1 MYNLKNKH
9 KNYPLYETRHFS
21 DIREMVENSAD
32 LYGDN
37 TAVSYRITPK
47 DEESV
52 RVSYIEAR
60 DRIRALGTGMIE
72 AGCRDAH
79 VALIGEASYNWLC
92 TYYGLMAVGAVTVPI
107 DKELPAD
114 DILGIMDKAECTHI
128 FYSSVAEEKI
138 AEIRDRLR
146 FTKNFICFDEPK
158 MEGASILSDM
168 IARGEELY
176 NGGDNGYYDYKLD
189 PDRMATIVFTSGTT
203 GKGKGVMLSQ
213 RNICSD
219 MQQGMYNFHVE
230 GKTMFVLPPHHTFGS
245 TVNFVGHYALGVE
258 VYISSGTRYLLN
270 ELKAEKPNHLVLVPL
285 FVETL
290 YKRIWQT
297 AEKSGKADLLR
308 KALKI
313 SDGLRKVGIDMRK
326 KLFGDVLSAF
336 GGNLEMIICGGA
348 ALNQELIDVFES
360 MGIVILNGYGIT
372 ECAPLISCNRN
383 QYRKNGSVGIPIHG
397 AEVKIADP
405 DENGEGEICYRGP
418 NVMLGYYKEPEATAA
433 VIDEDGFF
441 HTGDWGKLDEEGWI
455 YITGRLKNII
465 ILANGKN
472 VYPEEI
478 EYEIRNVPGVS
489 EVVVYAGESKNEKR
503 EIIVAEIFPDA
514 EEIEKRGITDV
525 KAYFSGEIK
534 NINDRMPPYKTVGHI
549 KIRKEEFVKNTSRKI
564 TRFNIDKSI
573 D

>member
-9 KNYPLYETRHFS
+9 KDYPLYETRHFS

-60 DRIRALGTGMIE
+60 DRIRALGTGMIG

-114 DILGIMDKAECTHI
+114 DILGIMDRAECTHI

-146 FTKNFICFDEPK
+146 FTKHFICFDEPK
-158 MEGASILSDM
+158 LEGASVLSAM

-176 NGGDNGYYDYKLD
+176 NSGDNGYYDYKLD

-270 ELKAEKPNHLVLVPL
+270 ELKSEKPNHLVLVPL

-383 QYRKNGSVGIPIHG
+383 QYRKNGSVGIPIYG

-405 DENGEGEICYRGP
+405 DEDGEGEICYRGP

-534 NINDRMPPYKTVGHI
+534 KINDRMPPYKTVGHI

>member
-1 MYNLKNKH
+1 MYKLKNLH
-9 KNYPLYETRHFS
+9 KDYPLYETKHFN
-21 DIREMVENSAD
+21 DIREMVENAAKD
-32 LYGDN
+32 YPERVAL
-37 TAVSYRITPK
+37 SYRVTPK
-47 DEESV
+47 DEEAV
-52 RVSYIEAR
+52 RVTFPEAR
-60 DRIRALGTGMIE
+60 DRIRDLGTGMID

-79 VALIGEASYNWLC
+79 VALIGEASYNWVC
-92 TYYGLMAVGAVTVPI
+92 TYYGLMAVGAVVVPI
-107 DKELPAD
+107 DKELPPD

-128 FYSSVAEEKI
+128 FYSPVAEEKI
-138 AEIRDRLR
+138 AAIRDRLSYM
-146 FTKNFICFDEPK
+146 KQFICFDEPTIP
-158 MEGASILSDM
+158 GASKLSDM
-168 IARGEELY
+168 VARGAELY
-176 NGGDNGYYDYKLD
+176 AGGDNSYYETEID

-213 RNICSD
+213 RNICSN
-219 MQQGMYNFHVE
+219 MQEGMYNFHVE

-297 AEKSGKADLLR
+297 AEKSGKADILK
-308 KALKI
+308 KAIKL
-313 SDGLRKVGIDMRK
+313 SNGMRKVGVDLRK
-326 KLFGDVLSAF
+326 KLFKDVLSAF

-348 ALNQELIDVFES
+348 ALNQEMIDVFEA

-372 ECAPLISCNRN
+372 ECSPLISCNRN
-383 QYRKNGSVGIPIHG
+383 QYRKTGSVGIPQHG
-397 AEVKIADP
+397 SEVKIANP
-405 DENGEGEICYRGP
+405 DENGEGEICYKGS

-441 HTGDWGKLDEEGWI
+441 HTGDWGKLDDEGWI

-503 EIIVAEIFPDA
+503 EIIVAEIFPDE

-525 KAYFSGEIK
+525 KAYFAAEVK
-534 NINDRMPPYKTVGHI
+534 KINDRMPPYKTVGHI

>member
-1 MYNLKNKH
+1 MYNLKNLH
-9 KNYPLYETRHFS
+9 KNYPLYETRHFN
-21 DIREMVENSAD
+21 DIREMVENSAR
-32 LYGDN
+32 LFPERV
-37 TAVSYRITPK
+37 AVSYRVTPK
-47 DEESV
+47 DEEAV
-52 RVSYIEAR
+52 RVTYPEAR
-60 DRIRALGTGMIE
+60 DRIRDLGTGMIE
-72 AGCRDAH
+72 AGCREAH
-79 VALIGEASYNWLC
+79 VALIGEASYNWMC
-92 TYYGLMAVGAVTVPI
+92 TYYALMAVGAVTVPI
-107 DKELPAD
+107 DKELPPD

-128 FYSSVAEEKI
+128 FYSPVAEEKI
-138 AEIRDRLR
+138 VQIRERLQY
-146 FTKNFICFDEPK
+146 TKHFICFEEPS
-158 MEGASILSDM
+158 MAGASVLSDM
-168 IARGEELY
+168 IERGTALY
-176 NGGDNGYYDYKLD
+176 ADGDNSYYEYEID

-213 RNICSD
+213 RNICSN

-297 AEKSGKADLLR
+297 AEKSGKAEILK

-326 KLFGDVLSAF
+326 KLFKDVLSAF

-397 AEVKIADP
+397 AEVKIANP
-405 DENGEGEICYRGP
+405 DEDGEGEICYRGP

-433 VIDEDGFF
+433 VIDADGFF
-441 HTGDWGKLDEEGWI
+441 HTGDWGRLDEEGWI

-503 EIIVAEIFPDA
+503 EIIVAEIFPD
-514 EEIEKRGITDV
+514 EETIEKLGITDV
-525 KAYFSGEIK
+525 KTYFSAEVK
-534 NINDRMPPYKTVGHI
+534 KINDRMPPYKAVGHI
-549 KIRKEEFVKNTSRKI
+549 KIRKEEFIKNTSRKI
-564 TRFNIDKSI
+564 TRFNIDKSV

>member
-9 KNYPLYETRHFS
+9 KDYPLYETRHFG
-21 DIREMVENSAD
+21 DIREMVENSAR
-32 LYGDN
+32 LYEDRI
-37 TAVSYRITPK
+37 AVSYRVTPK
-47 DEESV
+47 DEEAV
-52 RVSYIEAR
+52 RVTYTEAR
-60 DRIRALGTGMIE
+60 DRIRDLGTGMID

-79 VALIGEASYNWLC
+79 TAIIGEASYNWMC
-92 TYYGLMAVGAVTVPI
+92 TYYALMAVGAVTVPI

-128 FYSSVAEEKI
+128 FYSSVAEEKV
-138 AEIRDRLR
+138 AEIRDRLQY
-146 FTKNFICFDEPK
+146 TKRFICFDEPT
-158 MEGASILSDM
+158 MAGASKLSDM
-168 IARGEELY
+168 IARGAALY
-176 NGGDNGYYDYKLD
+176 SDGDNSYYDYEID

-290 YKRIWQT
+290 YKRIWQM
-297 AEKSGKADLLR
+297 AEKSDKAKILK
-308 KALKI
+308 KAIKI
-313 SDGLRKVGIDMRK
+313 SDGLRKVGVDMRK
-326 KLFGDVLSAF
+326 KLFKDVLSAF

-383 QYRKNGSVGIPIHG
+383 QYRKKGSVGIPIYG
-397 AEVKIADP
+397 AEVRIANP

-433 VIDEDGFF
+433 VIDADGFF
-441 HTGDWGKLDEEGWI
+441 HTGDWGRLDEEGWI

-503 EIIVAEIFPDA
+503 EIIVAEIFPDE
-514 EEIEKRGITDV
+514 EEIEKLGITDV
-525 KAYFSGEIK
+525 KAYFSAEVK
-534 NINDRMPPYKTVGHI
+534 KINDRMPPYKTVGHI
-549 KIRKEEFVKNTSRKI
+549 KIRKEEFVKYTSRKI